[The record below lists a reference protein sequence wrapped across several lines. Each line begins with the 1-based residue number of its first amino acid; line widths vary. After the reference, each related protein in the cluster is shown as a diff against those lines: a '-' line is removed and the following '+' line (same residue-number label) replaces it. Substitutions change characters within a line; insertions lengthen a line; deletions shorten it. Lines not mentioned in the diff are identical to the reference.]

1 MFEQSKSAKRRF
13 NDGNFHSKYF
23 RGKGID
29 IGAGPDCVINVKHA
43 FLGITEVFNWD
54 VSNGDGQY
62 LQNVPNNYFDFI
74 HSSHSLEHMNDWK
87 IALENWIRVCKSGG
101 FLIITVPEEYMYE
114 KNTWPSKFNPDHKW
128 SFTLRNDSKMPKTV
142 NVLDM
147 AKTFNDKVTVE
158 KLELIDQFYYKNQ
171 HEVDQTRL
179 PNVECC
185 IELILKKL

>member
-29 IGAGPDCVINVKHA
+29 IGAGQDCVNNVKHV
-43 FLGITEVFNWD
+43 FLGIEEVFNWD
-54 VSNGDGQY
+54 LSNGDGQY
-62 LQNVPNNYFDFI
+62 LITVPNDYFDFV

-101 FLIITVPEEYMYE
+101 FLVITVPEEHMYE
-114 KNTWPSKFNPDHKW
+114 KDTWPSQFNSDHKW
-128 SFTLRNDSKMPKTV
+128 SFTLKNNSNMPKAI
-142 NVLDM
+142 NVLEM
-147 AKTFNDKVTVE
+147 LRLFNDKVTVE

-171 HEVDQTRL
+171 HQIDQTRL

-185 IELILKKL
+185 IEIILKKL